1 MHNCLIYSDK
11 LEQFMSIIAG
21 HPKFCDSFY
30 LYLVLYV
37 SQPTYIYSLIKS
49 LMFKP
54 GNQP

>member
-1 MHNCLIYSDK
+1 
-11 LEQFMSIIAG
+11 MSIIAG